1 MATKSTNKRK
11 HKRRWILKKSVRMSL
26 ASFFMILAL
35 VVAAI
40 PAPVSKAAEPA
51 PGVVDYVQYG
61 DTDLYFKLTLVNVLD
76 KSSEIS

>member
-1 MATKSTNKRK
+1 MAKSTNNNNNNKRK

-40 PAPVSKAAEPA
+40 PAPVSRADTTATGYRETIESAEIE
-51 PGVVDYVQYG
+51 
-61 DTDLYFKLTLVNVLD
+61 
-76 KSSEIS
+76 SSVSK